1 MAELQTVAAV
11 FDLLKVTYEAGKFL
25 KKVKDADKIAF
36 ELWERMTRLDSVL
49 NSVKAVLQ
57 DRDDH
62 DASSGSHAQV
72 SAQVAETIRGSVQA
86 CTRTVNQ
93 LQQRVGGFDN
103 QVKRSV
109 LDKWRIALRQPSITR
124 INDELEARV
133 HVLSTEL
140 AVLQLFDQTRTGA
153 VIENNHNELL
163 QAIERLGAEVEE
175 GNRIQKQMM
184 HRHHEWALKN
194 RQQASSADPTP
205 PNEDALDS
213 LSQCLRTA
221 EDIHEHY
228 TSEYFPD
235 DRSERI
241 KRVDAEQTSASPF
254 AVSTPP
260 EALATP
266 STGQVSVPI
275 SADPAFT
282 GHALVA
288 DSLQNDDE
296 DDDDESVWP
305 LDMLNTHIKA
315 YAEQAAEKRD
325 AEQFNQAEFNL
336 HRAIRNSETRE
347 SHYGVPFEDRA
358 QMQEELAF
366 LYQKQRKWSEA
377 VSTVHQLLRER
388 SSSVATTNG
397 SIASKEQPPLAQAR
411 QHYLLAS
418 IYYDRYMNNA
428 GMALAQSANDIEKA
442 ENHAMKAFNKQWK
455 SSDTSDQ
462 AAEEVEQQRDC
473 IELFA
478 RILETRDKTVEASG
492 LRKLLVERP
501 GSSAASDSLRR
512 ISTHTRPQPDF
523 DVVDKHDILVEA
535 IKSGDS
541 EQVHNM
547 LASDLN
553 LERLCSKGKTFLMH
567 AVEKS
572 DESTVHKLLGP
583 EYQVDVNTANKRGLT
598 ALHYAAS
605 NGLNDMARCLLH
617 HDADVEPRDRKGE
630 APVVRAVIA
639 GHTSMVEVFFQWDET
654 TLQTKG
660 VDEWSLLHYAVHK
673 SSREMIDLLLELA
686 PDLKDSVDRAGK
698 TALHHCAESEK
709 LEQATALLDHGR
721 YSESDVNAT
730 DSMSRNA
737 LYFAASRAPTAHRE
751 SMVRLLLS
759 KGAMIEEVHPPPR
772 MRDYIALKRSI
783 PRRDSTLSHASV
795 STSGMTST
803 TTSSSAS
810 SDKRGNRVKDGSI
823 FAMFGFDEVV
833 VYVISFCVLLQPFLD
848 FESA

>member
-36 ELWERMTRLDSVL
+36 ELWERITRLDSVL

-62 DASSGSHAQV
+62 DVSSGSHAQV

-86 CTRTVNQ
+86 CTRSVNQ

-140 AVLQLFDQTRTGA
+140 AVLQLFDQTNTGA
-153 VIENNHNELL
+153 AIENNHNELL
-163 QAIERLGAEVEE
+163 QAIERLGAEVQE

-184 HRHHEWALKN
+184 VRHQEWVLKN
-194 RQQASSADPTP
+194 GQQASSSDP

-213 LSQCLRTA
+213 LSQCLRSA

-228 TSEYFPD
+228 TSEYLPD

-241 KRVDAEQTSASPF
+241 KRVDAKQTSASPF

-260 EALATP
+260 EAVATP
-266 STGQVSVPI
+266 STGQI
-275 SADPAFT
+275 SLPFSAGPSFP
-282 GHALVA
+282 GHAVVSEPL
-288 DSLQNDDE
+288 DDNDE
-296 DDDDESVWP
+296 YEDDESVWP
-305 LDMLNTHIKA
+305 LDMLNTHITA

-347 SHYGVPFEDRA
+347 SHYGVPFVERA
-358 QMQEELAF
+358 QMQEEMAF

-388 SSSVATTNG
+388 SSSVASTSG
-397 SIASKEQPPLAQAR
+397 SIESKEQPRLAQAR

-418 IYYDRYMNNA
+418 IYYDRYMNN
-428 GMALAQSANDIEKA
+428 GGIALAQSANDIEKA
-442 ENHAMKAFNKQWK
+442 ESHAMKAFNKQWK
-455 SSDTSDQ
+455 TTDTGDQ
-462 AAEEVEQQRDC
+462 AVEEVEQQRDC

-492 LRKLLVERP
+492 LRKLLVDQP

-541 EQVHNM
+541 EQIHNM

-553 LERLCSKGKTFLMH
+553 LERMCPKGKTFLMH

-630 APVVRAVIA
+630 APVVKAVIA
-639 GHTSMVEVFFQWDET
+639 GHTAMVEVFFQWDEA

-751 SMVRLLLS
+751 SIVRLLLS

-772 MRDYIALKRSI
+772 MRDYLALKKSI

-810 SDKRGNRVKDGSI
+810 RFSRAIGR
-823 FAMFGFDEVV
+823 FA
-833 VYVISFCVLLQPFLD
+833 IRQ
-848 FESA
+848 